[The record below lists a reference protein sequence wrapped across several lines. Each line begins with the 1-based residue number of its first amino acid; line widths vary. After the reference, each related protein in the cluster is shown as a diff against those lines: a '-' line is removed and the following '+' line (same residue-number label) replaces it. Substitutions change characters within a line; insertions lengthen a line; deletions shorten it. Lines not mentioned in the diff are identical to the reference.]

1 MQIIQTSNQEQF
13 DPNPHS
19 FQSMNDNDIT
29 YNLDRIIELEQTG
42 VFLNINDKDYQSD
55 INELQ
60 NSIFPRWMPILL
72 ELEIEIKAI
81 LLNKVNVQ
89 PDLISYFNKR
99 VFPIMDYFLNKL
111 FTDQKQLKVSCY
123 FNEILLMLQK
133 LGMNIWKQYQS
144 ISLALF
150 KRIFVFP
157 EVKFFDSHFNEG
169 QFKQALGNFYFER
182 DSVNLQSEYKDIQR
196 KDENNFYC
204 YYPLKGEILEDF
216 HISKSSIHLSPFL
229 RIQMHYFYQN
239 GGFAL
244 LIDGIN
250 NFYIAYLDIL
260 DIFNYFSIFV
270 DKQKFINY
278 FQGLKEQLKVL
289 HLKINEDDIKLSTKE
304 QVKKLNETL
313 EKALLPFYTFSEM
326 KEIIVQQELSIYLQY
341 FKCSTFEK
349 RIFGLQQ
356 ISEKINSLNYM
367 NFYVN
372 YDIVQKN
379 DDNILKDILINF
391 LVKNKIFQELFG
403 EKAHFELIKRSS
415 QIIRFLYRNNQLQ
428 TSDIIQILKMGK
440 GKHESWSNFL
450 FKLLNDIAEIMSES
464 DMEVVLQEIQEQ
476 KVDSN
481 ILNFINCLGRNQ
493 NFDKKYFQQKKET
506 KDTILTELEIEQESI
521 QNSNKNSEKLTIKV
535 YNEEQQQSEN
545 QYLINRNQDRKLQQ
559 QQQQFEIKKRNIQND
574 DSIDT
579 NYEEGEGIRGRIVEY
594 LLNVSNSN
602 SNIDLGQQAFKI
614 AMDLIC
620 LQFRFLR
627 IKYLNQAF
635 QKLFENDSKT
645 ENHIQMISKIIQSQY
660 PIDNYNSQSELIKY
674 LEQKYNFKMSLL
686 AVIAKVKKRVHEQN
700 KDRYTEVIE
709 QLLKFYQSLYLLTDN
724 KIESHHLQI
733 IWQVL
738 VKNAFTVQ
746 EQDLFFRWI
755 FSSNKNIIS
764 LDALQMLFFDHI
776 IKIDCNS
783 YTVPIFQCLQNL
795 ILYFNIQ
802 HKILKNDVM
811 DSYII
816 QDADIVGLEILW
828 KVFFC
833 SNNKE
838 IVQKAQQF
846 LLQITCFKSINQSIM
861 NKLKQNYI
869 EHIFDNVQNNTTEKC
884 LDLCIKLLEEVE
896 GMKYLK
902 QDSFE
907 KGEQIDQ
914 NILIIID
921 NRCKNAQH
929 PKRQEISVPEN
940 MKIIYVKQ
948 IIGQKI
954 NPQVKRNE
962 IDVVYRGNWLDNSK
976 SLKDYKFDKKPTFQ
990 VLMRPQQDENQKVED
1005 SKPLAIC
1012 QGDVDELKEVFNH
1025 PKLNKVI
1032 PLCVNEP
1039 IPLGIPVNNQL
1050 NSNQQETIQSVI
1062 EITNEFN
1069 KEFVEYFLNENN
1081 WNFEMTV
1088 MELIDNREFHFQK
1101 FQEKQ
1106 IRQVS
1111 PLQEKQNR
1119 QLQTQLIENQIS
1131 NPQQPQGQ
1139 FQKVIQNEN
1148 NIQLIQ
1154 KFSVATF
1161 ISENNNYIQK
1171 LFDVLNLNNEN
1182 LNSKVW
1188 QILSMIPRNREI
1200 YELIDKC
1207 QQTSEWENLL
1217 DQQNK
1222 YKLYYNLQI
1231 LKELL
1236 DCDFID
1242 DQDELRKRKQCRE
1255 NFLIQGGLIHIQQL
1269 FFMPNVDP
1277 NTIQLALE
1285 IFLIYFTAYVLSK
1298 VEKNDEFCS
1307 RIINLK
1313 ETVRNQYKQFEDRL
1327 PSISFYNE
1335 NSDSDKSKLK
1345 YETASNSQSSGVS
1358 TPKFNNVST
1367 IPPLTPPI
1375 EEHLISISKQL
1386 QQVQDNFD
1394 ERHMLI
1400 LQFKEN
1406 QLFQE
1411 FLDFPYDDLLN
1422 SLINKIDLGFEQI
1435 FQTIL
1440 LILYQNPTLV
1450 QTIYETENFP
1460 LSVIQVLSQSQIQE
1474 CRRILTYSLIQICKI
1489 PSKNVQ
1495 KDFGFYLLKELI
1507 PQIVNPQTQFEDIF
1521 ILTAVILQ
1529 RTNYD
1534 ILTQN
1539 FDFQDLSQQI
1549 IQKIIDRPI
1558 IEERFEDN
1566 EDKVIQGYLILL
1578 TAIIE
1583 ICPQTKESLSNELIR
1598 QVYEFLFHLNDD
1610 YAKYPKFKR
1619 KLTRKRAFHLLIE
1632 ASKNCEKN
1640 FLLLLDPISN
1650 THGRI
1655 EQPDQDFDT
1664 GVKGH
1669 YGFVGLKNLGATCY
1683 INSLLQQLFMNKAFR
1698 HGILNS
1704 QISITENNETII
1716 YDDVDQIKSESYKNK
1731 LLDHTLYQLQLVFI
1745 QLQDS
1750 VRSFINPIQFIRT
1763 LQGYDG
1769 LPINC
1774 SVQQDVNEFFN
1785 LLTDKLEKDQKGTQ
1799 QQDLINQIMGGT
1811 LGHEIRS
1818 LEQDI
1823 QFQRETDEVF
1833 LTVTIEIKNKKNLEE
1848 ALDLFIKA
1856 DVLDG
1861 ENKYFCESI
1870 NRRIDA
1876 EKRCYFKKLP
1886 NTFIFTLK
1894 RFEFDYNRMLKL
1906 KVNDYFEF
1914 PSEINMFKWTKDHLI
1929 NNLQLDDY
1937 TDYIYKL
1944 VGVLIHTGS
1953 ADSGHYYS
1961 FIKSQE
1967 NKWFEFDDRF
1977 VSPFKFE
1984 NLKYECFGGNNEYY
1998 NSFDWDSNKSKN
2010 AYLLF
2015 YEKIDKQDI
2024 QIMGTNEK
2032 CLQNN
2037 IIQENIVYL
2046 KNQLFYSSDYQAFVR
2061 EFVCQF
2067 NFEDHQEK
2075 IESQNISQ
2083 QDVISNQESPSLKV
2097 VKLFTL
2103 FSLESLIKNKD
2114 QSEFVNS
2121 VNVLCALYDKVVSA
2135 SFWFLTHL
2143 QNNLN
2148 LLINT
2153 IIEST
2158 QQDVKHAFSK
2168 LLIQAIQCVVNYEE
2182 EQQHHSFN
2190 QENST
2195 IMQFLSFFIDNLLPT
2210 CKKSMRRASE
2220 FFQILKF
2227 SISTSSFIIDHL
2239 QKKGYLQM
2247 IYKLYKETIL
2257 ENQVYGNCMNISK
2270 LNDKGLEGTCSA
2282 MCELICKTIQ
2292 GSFTDGMKLTNEKT
2306 PTYLFQNYNQHVKLD
2321 NHLLTDIRDLGDY
2334 KIIFAPMVQLN
2345 PIVVD
2350 MTKHLCFDDIQTSE
2364 IIIEQLI
2371 QILLDWNMAWH
2382 QIDPIFHIIE
2392 SILKISDAFGE
2403 MRFQVLMETQTKL
2416 VTFSK
2421 GKSILDAISKQ
2432 FQNDKNFAYCLASW
2446 IAEIIHNFKVAQ
2458 NYFSSNKSLI
2468 ENILGKLNKYKDYQ
2482 FYLNFPVPKI
2492 IRAIDQL
2499 NALFNKS
2506 ENQNIVEN
2514 AVNNNPLINNPMNN
2528 NNPLMSNPL
2537 LDNPLINNPY
2547 PYSDDENFY
2556 TDFNCESCDTQC
2568 DQGMILD
2575 VGFNDSQKCD
2585 DEMF

>member
-1 MQIIQTSNQEQF
+1 MQIITNSNHGQF

-19 FQSMNDNDIT
+19 IQSMNVYEINYDLN
-29 YNLDRIIELEQTG
+29 RILELEQTD
-42 VFLNINDKDYQSD
+42 VILNINDRDHQSD
-55 INELQ
+55 INELHS
-60 NSIFPRWMPILL
+60 SIMPRWMPILL

-81 LLNKVNVQ
+81 LLNKGNIH
-89 PDLISYFNKR
+89 PDFNTYFNKR
-99 VFPIMDYFLNKL
+99 VLPIMDSFLNKL
-111 FTDQKQLKVSCY
+111 FTDQRQLKVQCY
-123 FNEILLMLQK
+123 FNEILLMIQRLA
-133 LGMNIWKQYQS
+133 LNIWKQYPT
-144 ISLALF
+144 ISLAIF
-150 KRIFVFP
+150 KRIFVYP
-157 EVKFFDSHFNEG
+157 EVKFFDSHFNES
-169 QFKQALGNFYFER
+169 QFKQALSNYYLERHMAHVQNEHNIVQGNDLDY
-182 DSVNLQSEYKDIQR
+182 SYQS
-196 KDENNFYC
+196 
-204 YYPLKGEILEDF
+204 YYPLQDEILEDF
-216 HISKSSIHLSPFL
+216 HKNKSSIHLSPLL
-229 RIQMHYFYQN
+229 RIQMHYFYKN
-239 GGFAL
+239 GGFSL

-250 NFYIAYLDIL
+250 NFQMLYLDIL
-260 DIFNYFSIFV
+260 DLFNYFSNFV

-278 FQGLKEQLKVL
+278 FQGLKDQLKL
-289 HLKINEDDIKLSTKE
+289 LYLKINEEDIKLSTKE

-313 EKALLPFYTFSEM
+313 EKALFPFYTIRET
-326 KEIIVQQELSIYLQY
+326 KEIIGQTELNIYLHY
-341 FKCSTFEK
+341 FRCHTFEK

-356 ISEKINSLNYM
+356 ICEKITPLNFMDCNM
-367 NFYVN
+367 NYEVG
-372 YDIVQKN
+372 QMN
-379 DDNILKDILINF
+379 DDNIMKDILINF

-403 EKAHFELIKRSS
+403 EKAHFELIKRSNP
-415 QIIRFLYRNNQLQ
+415 IIRFLYRNNQLQ

-450 FKLLNDIAEIMSES
+450 FKILNDIAEIMSES
-464 DMEVVLQEIQEQ
+464 DMEAVLQEIQEQ

-481 ILNFINCLGRNQ
+481 ILNFIKCLGRNQ

-506 KDTILTELEIEQESI
+506 KDNILTELEIEQESI
-521 QNSNKNSEKLTIKV
+521 QNSTKNSEKLTIKV
-535 YNEEQQQSEN
+535 YNEDQQQSEN

-559 QQQQFEIKKRNIQND
+559 QQQQQEIKKRNIQND

-594 LLNVSNSN
+594 LLNITNQNSN
-602 SNIDLGQQAFKI
+602 VDIEQQAFKI
-614 AMDLIC
+614 ALDLIC
-620 LQFRFLR
+620 MQFRFLR
-627 IKYLNQAF
+627 MKYLNQAF
-635 QKLFENDSKT
+635 QKLFENDTQT
-645 ENHIQMISKIIQSQY
+645 ENHIQMISKIVVSQY

-686 AVIAKVKKRVHEQN
+686 AVIAKSKKRAYEQN
-700 KDRYTEVIE
+700 KDHYTEVID
-709 QLLKFYQSLYLLTDN
+709 QLLKFYQFLYLLTDN
-724 KIESHHLQI
+724 KIEAHHLRI

-738 VKNAFTVQ
+738 VNNAFSVK
-746 EQDLFFRWI
+746 EYDLFFKWI
-755 FSSNKNIIS
+755 FNSNKNIIS
-764 LDALQMLFFDHI
+764 LDALQMLFFDYL
-776 IKIDCNS
+776 IKIDYNS
-783 YTVPIFQCLQNL
+783 YTVPIFSCLQNL
-795 ILYFNIQ
+795 IMYFNIQ
-802 HKILKNDVM
+802 YKILKTDVM

-816 QDADIVGLEILW
+816 QDSDIVGLEILW
-828 KVFFC
+828 KVFFEC
-833 SNNKE
+833 NNKE

-846 LLQITCFKSINQSIM
+846 LLQITSFKSINQQIM

-869 EHIFDNVQNNTTEKC
+869 EHIFDNVQQNTTEKC

-907 KGEQIDQ
+907 KGESSGQ
-914 NILIIID
+914 NMLIIID

-940 MKIIYVKQ
+940 MKIILVKQ

-962 IDVVYRGNWLDNSK
+962 IDVVYRGTWLDNQK

-990 VLMRPQQDENQKVED
+990 ILMRLQQDENQKIED

-1012 QGDVDELKEVFNH
+1012 QGDIDDLKDAFN
-1025 PKLNKVI
+1025 PQKFSKVV
-1032 PLCVNEP
+1032 PLSINEP
-1039 IPLGIPVNNQL
+1039 IPLGMPIYKQL
-1050 NSNQQETIQSVI
+1050 NNDQQEKIQKVMS
-1062 EITNEFN
+1062 ITDEFN
-1069 KEFVEYFLNENN
+1069 QEFVEYLLNENN
-1081 WNFEMTV
+1081 WNLEISIL
-1088 MELIDNREFHFQK
+1088 ELIENREFHLQK
-1101 FQEKQ
+1101 FEEKQ

-1111 PLQEKQNR
+1111 PLQDKSNKQ
-1119 QLQTQLIENQIS
+1119 QQTQFIDNQIS
-1131 NPQQPQGQ
+1131 NPQQPQYQ
-1139 FQKVIQNEN
+1139 FQKVVQNEN
-1148 NIQLIQ
+1148 NFQLVQ

-1171 LFDVLNLNNEN
+1171 LFDILNLNDEN

-1188 QILSMIPRNREI
+1188 QILSMIPRNRET

-1255 NFLIQGGLIHIQQL
+1255 NFLMQGGLIQIQQL
-1269 FFMPNVDP
+1269 FFMPNIDS

-1298 VEKNDEFCS
+1298 IERNDEFCS

-1313 ETVRNQYKQFEDRL
+1313 ETVRNQFKQFEDRL
-1327 PSISFYNE
+1327 PSSFFFNE
-1335 NSDSDKSKLK
+1335 INDSDKSKQK
-1345 YETASNSQSSGVS
+1345 SETASNSQSSGVS
-1358 TPKFNNVST
+1358 TPKFNNASIT
-1367 IPPLTPPI
+1367 PPLTPPV
-1375 EEHLISISKQL
+1375 EEHSIPISKQQL
-1386 QQVQDNFD
+1386 QVQDNFD
-1394 ERHMLI
+1394 ERQMLI

-1406 QLFQE
+1406 QLFQG
-1411 FLDFPYDDLLN
+1411 FLDFSHEDLLK

-1435 FQTIL
+1435 FQAIL
-1440 LILYQNPTLV
+1440 LILYQNSSLV
-1450 QTIYETENFP
+1450 QTIYEIESFP
-1460 LSVIQVLSQSQIQE
+1460 SQVIQVLTQSQSQE

-1489 PSKNVQ
+1489 PSQNTQ
-1495 KDFGFYLLKELI
+1495 NDFGFYLLKELI
-1507 PQIVNPQTQFEDIF
+1507 PQIVNPNTQFEDIF
-1521 ILTAVILQ
+1521 ILTAVVLK
-1529 RTNYD
+1529 RTNYEM
-1534 ILTQN
+1534 LTQN

-1566 EDKVIQGYLILL
+1566 EDKVVQGYLILL

-1583 ICPQTKESLSNELIR
+1583 ICPQTKEALSKQLIR

-1619 KLTRKRAFHLLIE
+1619 KLTRKRTFHLLIE
-1632 ASKNCEKN
+1632 ASKNCEQN

-1683 INSLLQQLFMNKAFR
+1683 INSLLQQFFMNKAFR

-1704 QISITENNETII
+1704 QISLTENNETII
-1716 YDDVDQIKSESYKNK
+1716 YDDVDQIKSESAKIK
-1731 LLDHTLYQLQLVFI
+1731 LQDNTLYQLQLVFI

-1750 VRSFINPIQFIRT
+1750 VRSFINPIQFIKT

-1799 QQDLINQIMGGT
+1799 QQDLIHQIMGGI

-1818 LEQDI
+1818 LEQDVE
-1823 QFQRETDEVF
+1823 FQRETDEVF

-1861 ENKYFCESI
+1861 ENKYFCEAI
-1870 NRRIDA
+1870 NRRIDV

-1961 FIKSQE
+1961 FINSQE

-1984 NLKYECFGGNNEYY
+1984 NLKQECFGGNNQQNDYY
-1998 NSFDWDSNKSKN
+1998 NNFDWDSNKSKN

-2024 QIMGTNEK
+2024 QIKGTNEK
-2032 CLQNN
+2032 CLQNK

-2067 NFEDHQEK
+2067 NFEDHQEQQQ
-2075 IESQNISQ
+2075 ESQNIQ
-2083 QDVISNQESPSLKV
+2083 QKSDEQSIINIQESPSLKV

-2103 FSLESLIKNKD
+2103 FSLESLMKNKD

-2121 VNVLCALYDKVVSA
+2121 IHVLCALYEKVTSA

-2143 QNNLN
+2143 QTNLN

-2158 QQDVKHAFSK
+2158 QQEIKHAFSK
-2168 LLIQAIQCVVNYEE
+2168 LLIQSIQCVVNYEE
-2182 EQQHHSFN
+2182 EQQKHQF
-2190 QENST
+2190 QTQNST
-2195 IMQFLSFFIDNLLPT
+2195 ITQFLSFFIDNLLPI

-2227 SISTSSFIIDHL
+2227 SVSTSSFIIDYL
-2239 QKKGYLQM
+2239 QKKGYIQK
-2247 IYKLYKETIL
+2247 IYKLYKETIH
-2257 ENQVYGNCMNISK
+2257 ENQFHGNCMNISK
-2270 LNDKGLEGTCSA
+2270 LNDKGLEGTCSV
-2282 MCELICKTIQ
+2282 MCELICKSIL

-2306 PTYLFQNYNQHVKLD
+2306 PTYLFQHYNQFVNID
-2321 NHLLTDIRDLGDY
+2321 NKLLTDIRDQGDY
-2334 KIIFAPMVQLN
+2334 KTIFAPMVQLN

-2371 QILLDWNMAWH
+2371 QILLDQNMAWH

-2392 SILKISDAFGE
+2392 SILKIQDAYGD
-2403 MRFQVLMETQTKL
+2403 MRFQALIETQTKL
-2416 VTFSK
+2416 ALFSK
-2421 GKSILDAISKQ
+2421 GKSILDAINNQ
-2432 FQNDKNFAYCLASW
+2432 FLSDKNFSYCLASW
-2446 IAEIIHNFKVAQ
+2446 IAEITHNFKVAQ
-2458 NYFSSNKSLI
+2458 NYFSSNKFQI
-2468 ENILGKLNKYKDYQ
+2468 ENILGKLKRYKEYQ
-2482 FYLNFPVPKI
+2482 FYLNFPIPKI
-2492 IRAIDQL
+2492 TKAIDQL
-2499 NALFNKS
+2499 NMLFNKS
-2506 ENQNIVEN
+2506 ESQNIDEPILQLQKPQQKIEDKN
-2514 AVNNNPLINNPMNN
+2514 CQLETNYK
-2528 NNPLMSNPL
+2528 
-2537 LDNPLINNPY
+2537 DNID
-2547 PYSDDENFY
+2547 SV
-2556 TDFNCESCDTQC
+2556 C

-2575 VGFNDSQKCD
+2575 VGIIDPQNNNEDLPYQ
-2585 DEMF
+2585 

>member
-1 MQIIQTSNQEQF
+1 MQIITTSIHQQY

-19 FQSMNDNDIT
+19 FHSVNDYEIN
-29 YNLDRIIELEQTG
+29 YNLERIVELEQTN
-42 VFLNINDKDYQSD
+42 VNLNINDKDHQSD

-60 NSIFPRWMPILL
+60 SSITPRWMPILL
-72 ELEIEIKAI
+72 ELEIEIKAL
-81 LLNKVNVQ
+81 LLNKANVQ
-89 PDLISYFNKR
+89 PDLNTYFNKR

-111 FTDQKQLKVSCY
+111 FTDQRQLRVQCY
-123 FNEILLMLQK
+123 FNEILLMLQR
-133 LGMNIWKQYQS
+133 LAMNIWKQYQT

-150 KRIFVFP
+150 KRIFVYP
-157 EVKFFDSHFNEG
+157 EVKFFDSHFNES
-169 QFKQALGNFYFER
+169 QFKQDLANFYFER
-182 DSVNLQSEYKDIQR
+182 DSAKIQSEHKVTEGKD
-196 KDENNFYC
+196 DNSFNF

-216 HISKSSIHLSPFL
+216 HKNKSSIHLSPLL

-250 NFYIAYLDIL
+250 NFQIGHLDIL
-260 DIFNYFSIFV
+260 DIFNYFSNFV

-278 FQGLKEQLKVL
+278 FQGLKEQLKFL
-289 HLKINEDDIKLSTKE
+289 YQKINEDDIKLSTKE
-304 QVKKLNETL
+304 QVKRLNETL
-313 EKALLPFYTFSEM
+313 EKALFPFYTMSEI
-326 KEIIVQQELSIYLQY
+326 KEIIIQSELNIYLHY
-341 FKCSTFEK
+341 FKCPTFEK

-356 ISEKINSLNYM
+356 ISEKIISLNFM
-367 NFYVN
+367 DFYVN
-372 YDIVQKN
+372 YEVAQMN

-391 LVKNKIFQELFG
+391 LVKNKLFQELLG
-403 EKAHFELIKRSS
+403 EKSHFELIKRSS
-415 QIIRFLYRNNQLQ
+415 PIIRFLYRNNQLQ
-428 TSDIIQILKMGK
+428 TSDIIQIFKMGK

-450 FKLLNDIAEIMSES
+450 FKILNDIAEIMSES
-464 DMEVVLQEIQEQ
+464 DMEAILQEIQEQ

-481 ILNFINCLGRNQ
+481 ILNFIKCLGRNQ

-506 KDTILTELEIEQESI
+506 KDNILTELEIEQESI
-521 QNSNKNSEKLTIKV
+521 QNSTKNPEKLTIKV
-535 YNEEQQQSEN
+535 YSEEQQQSEN

-594 LLNVSNSN
+594 LLTINNQN
-602 SNIDLGQQAFKI
+602 SNIDLAQQAFKI
-614 AMDLIC
+614 ALDLIC
-620 LQFRFLR
+620 MQFRFLR
-627 IKYLNQAF
+627 MKYLNQAF
-635 QKLFENDSKT
+635 QKLFENDPQT
-645 ENHIQMISKIIQSQY
+645 ENHIQMISKIAFSQY

-674 LEQKYNFKMSLL
+674 LEQKYYFKMSLL
-686 AVIAKVKKRVHEQN
+686 AVIAKAKKRAYDQN
-700 KDRYTEVIE
+700 KDRYTEVID
-709 QLLKFYQSLYLLTDN
+709 QFLKFYQSLYLLTDH
-724 KIESHHLQI
+724 KIEAHHLKI
-733 IWQVL
+733 IWQIL
-738 VKNAFTVQ
+738 VQNAFTTK
-746 EQDLFFRWI
+746 EQDLFFKWI
-755 FSSNKNIIS
+755 FNSNKNIIS
-764 LDALQMLFFDHI
+764 LDALQMFFFDYL
-776 IKIDCNS
+776 IKIDYNT

-795 ILYFNIQ
+795 IMYFNIQ
-802 HKILKNDVM
+802 YKILKTDIM

-828 KVFFC
+828 KLFFGC
-833 SNNKE
+833 NNKE
-838 IVQKAQQF
+838 IVQKVQQF
-846 LLQITCFKSINQSIM
+846 LLQITGFKSINQSIS

-869 EHIFDNVQNNTTEKC
+869 ENIFGNIENNTTEKC

-907 KGEQIDQ
+907 RGESNDQ
-914 NILIIID
+914 NIMIIID

-929 PKRQEISVPEN
+929 PKRQEISVSEN
-940 MKIIYVKQ
+940 MKIILVKQ

-962 IDVVYRGNWLDNSK
+962 IDIVYRGTWLDNSK

-990 VLMRPQQDENQKVED
+990 VLMRAQQDENQKVED
-1005 SKPLAIC
+1005 PKPLAIC
-1012 QGDVDELKEVFNH
+1012 QGDIDDLLEVYP

-1032 PLCVNEP
+1032 PLSLNEP
-1039 IPLGIPVNNQL
+1039 IPLGIPIQKQF
-1050 NSNQQETIQSVI
+1050 NSDQQEKIQYVI

-1069 KEFVEYFLNENN
+1069 KDFVEYLLNENN
-1081 WNFEMTV
+1081 WNLDVTI
-1088 MELIDNREFHFQK
+1088 MELIDNRDFNFQK
-1101 FQEKQ
+1101 FQDKQ
-1106 IRQVS
+1106 IRQVN
-1111 PLQEKQNR
+1111 PLQEKSNKYI
-1119 QLQTQLIENQIS
+1119 QTQICETSIS
-1131 NPQQPQGQ
+1131 NPQIPQFQ
-1139 FQKVIQNEN
+1139 FQKVVSNEN
-1148 NIQLIQ
+1148 NNFQLVQ

-1171 LFDVLNLNNEN
+1171 LFDILNLNDEN
-1182 LNSKVW
+1182 LNTKVW

-1217 DQQNK
+1217 DLQNK

-1255 NFLIQGGLIHIQQL
+1255 NFLMQGGLIQIQQL

-1285 IFLIYFTAYVLSK
+1285 IFLIYFTAFVLSK
-1298 VEKNDEFCS
+1298 VERNDDFCS

-1327 PSISFYNE
+1327 SSTFFFNE
-1335 NSDSDKSKLK
+1335 NNDFDKQKLK
-1345 YETASNSQSSGVS
+1345 YETQSNQQSSGVS
-1358 TPKFNNVST
+1358 TPKFNNAVSIT
-1367 IPPLTPPI
+1367 PPLTPPV
-1375 EEHLISISKQL
+1375 EEHQIPISKPL
-1386 QQVQDNFD
+1386 QQTQDNFD
-1394 ERHMLI
+1394 ERHLLI
-1400 LQFKEN
+1400 LEFKEN
-1406 QLFQE
+1406 QLFQD
-1411 FLDFPYDDLLN
+1411 FLNFSYDDLLR

-1440 LILYQNPTLV
+1440 LILYQNPSLV
-1450 QTIYETENFP
+1450 QTIYEIENFTS
-1460 LSVIQVLSQSQIQE
+1460 SVISVLSSSQIQE

-1489 PSKNVQ
+1489 PQNNVQ
-1495 KDFGFYLLKELI
+1495 QDFGFFLLMELI

-1521 ILTAVILQ
+1521 ILTAVVLK

-1539 FDFQDLSQQI
+1539 FDFQELSQQI

-1583 ICPQTKESLSNELIR
+1583 ICPQTKEALSKELIR

-1632 ASKNCEKN
+1632 SSRNCEKN

-1683 INSLLQQLFMNKAFR
+1683 INSLLQQFFMNKAFR

-1704 QISITENNETII
+1704 QISILENNEKVI
-1716 YDDVDQIKSESYKNK
+1716 YDDVDQIKSESSKNK
-1731 LLDHTLYQLQLVFI
+1731 LQDHTLYQLQLVFI

-1750 VRSFINPIQFIRT
+1750 VKSFINPIQFIRT

-1774 SVQQDVNEFFN
+1774 QVQQDVNEFFN
-1785 LLTDKLEKDQKGTQ
+1785 LLTDKLEKDQKGTL
-1799 QQDLINQIMGGT
+1799 QQDLIHQIVGGT

-1823 QFQRETDEVF
+1823 EFQRETDEVF

-1861 ENKYFCESI
+1861 ENKYFCEAI
-1870 NRRIDA
+1870 NRRIDV
-1876 EKRCYFKKLP
+1876 EKRCYFKNLP

-1967 NKWFEFDDRF
+1967 NKWFQFDDRL

-1984 NLKYECFGGNNEYY
+1984 NLKQECFGGNNQQNEYY
-1998 NSFDWDSNKSKN
+1998 NNFDWDQNKQKN

-2024 QIMGTNEK
+2024 QIKGTNEK
-2032 CLQNN
+2032 CLQNK
-2037 IIQENIVYL
+2037 IIQDNIVYL

-2067 NFEDHQEK
+2067 NFQDHQEQV
-2075 IESQNISQ
+2075 ENYNIQ
-2083 QDVISNQESPSLKV
+2083 QQSDTLLQNQESPSLKV

-2114 QSEFVNS
+2114 QLEFVNS
-2121 VNVLCALYDKVVSA
+2121 VNVLCALYEKVASA
-2135 SFWFLTHL
+2135 SFWFLNHL

-2153 IIEST
+2153 IVEST

-2168 LLIQAIQCVVNYEE
+2168 LLIQAIKCVVNQEE
-2182 EQQHHSFN
+2182 EQWNHSFY
-2190 QENST
+2190 QQNST
-2195 IMQFLSFFIDNLLPT
+2195 ITQFLSFFIDNLLPT

-2220 FFQILKF
+2220 FFLILKF
-2227 SISTSSFIIDHL
+2227 SVSTSWFIIDHL
-2239 QKKGYLQM
+2239 QKRGYLQK
-2247 IYKLYKETIL
+2247 IYKLYKETIQD
-2257 ENQVYGNCMNISK
+2257 NQFHGNCMNISK
-2270 LNDKGLEGTCSA
+2270 LNDKGLESTCSA
-2282 MCELICKTIQ
+2282 MCEFICKSIL
-2292 GSFTDGMKLTNEKT
+2292 GSLTDGMKLTNEKT
-2306 PTYLFQNYNQHVKLD
+2306 PTYLFQNYNKHVRLD
-2321 NHLLTDIRDLGDY
+2321 NQMLTDIRDLGDY
-2334 KIIFAPMVQLN
+2334 RTIFAPIVQLN

-2392 SILKISDAFGE
+2392 SILKIQDAYGE
-2403 MRFQVLMETQTKL
+2403 MRFQALMETQAKL
-2416 VTFSK
+2416 AAFSK
-2421 GKSILDAISKQ
+2421 GKSILDAINNQ
-2432 FQNDKNFAYCLASW
+2432 FLSDKNFSYCLASW
-2446 IAEIIHNFKVAQ
+2446 IAEITHNFQVAQ

-2468 ENILGKLNKYKDYQ
+2468 EDILGKLKRYKEYS
-2482 FYLNFPVPKI
+2482 FYLTFPIQKI
-2492 IRAIDQL
+2492 TRAIDQL
-2499 NALFNKS
+2499 NALFNNQ
-2506 ENQNIVEN
+2506 ENQNVDE
-2514 AVNNNPLINNPMNN
+2514 
-2528 NNPLMSNPL
+2528 PL
-2537 LDNPLINNPY
+2537 LQNQRPQQK
-2547 PYSDDENFY
+2547 SDDEYVEQEQNF
-2556 TDFNCESCDTQC
+2556 TENFNTQC
-2568 DQGMILD
+2568 DQGVILE
-2575 VGFNDSQKCD
+2575 VGYNDTQKD
-2585 DEMF
+2585 DDF